1 MAKLST
7 SSRNKLPAKD
17 FAGKGRS
24 YPIEDK
30 GHAKAA
36 IARAE
41 EFSPPDKA
49 KIIAKAEKKLN
60 GSEGHS
66 NNKEHDK
73 FLHKIT

>member
-1 MAKLST
+1 MAKLT
-7 SSRNKLPAKD
+7 TAVRKRLPNKD

-24 YPIEDK
+24 YPDYDE

-36 IARAE
+36 SARAE

-49 KIIAKAEKKLN
+49 KIISKAEKKLH
-60 GSEGHS
+60 GGEGHS
-66 NNKEHDK
+66 NDTDHDK

>member
-1 MAKLST
+1 MKLT
-7 SSRNKLPAKD
+7 SKSRNKLPTKD

-41 EFSPPDKA
+41 EYHPADEA
-49 KIIAKAEKKLN
+49 TIIRKAEAKL
-60 GSEGHS
+60 S
-66 NNKEHDK
+66 NHQDHDK
-73 FLHKIT
+73 LLHKLKP